1 MKNGLV
7 ISDAGPIISLAVVEE
22 LIILDELFDEIYIPK
37 AVWEELTRDESKSQ
51 HQRITDYFVDK
62 VKDISGFNNL
72 TFVMDYGESESVILY
87 KEIEADY
94 LLIDDRKARSIA
106 ETLGVQCIGTIGIL
120 SIAKERGIVK
130 KLRPIFQ
137 TFLQEK
143 RFYSLKLLNLILRKH
158 NEEEIK

>member
-143 RFYSLKLLNLILRKH
+143 RFYSLKLLNLILKKH